1 LPEKDLSFAQMTKFL
16 IVNGDDFGR
25 SRGVNRAIIEAHEG
39 GILTSASLM
48 VTGAACEEAIAIAKS
63 HPHLAV
69 GLHLVLVCGKSVL
82 PPRQIPH
89 LVDASGSFPDDPVQ
103 AGLCYQFNKAA
114 KQELQREI
122 RAQLERF
129 RQTGLPLSH
138 VDGHLHLHV
147 HPVVLRILVE
157 LAQEFDIQFIRL
169 PYEELSFTLKC
180 DHRGFWSKV
189 IGSLVFSQLRHYGEN
204 LLRANGIGFAQ
215 RVYGLLQ
222 TGKITEDY
230 LVGLIPQIRAK
241 IVEIY
246 AHPSLMLEE
255 ESQDSVPESG
265 LIELEALLSQEVRDT
280 LTLSGFELT
289 NYPALGAIAA
299 A

>member
-1 LPEKDLSFAQMTKFL
+1 MTKFL

-103 AGLCYQFNKAA
+103 AGLRYQFNKAA

-147 HPVVLRILVE
+147 HPVVLSILVE

-180 DHRGFWSKV
+180 DRHSFWRKV
-189 IGSLVFSQLRHYGEN
+189 IGSQVFSQLRHYGEN
-204 LLRANGIGFAQ
+204 LLQANGIGFAD

-222 TGKITEDY
+222 TGKMTEDY

-241 IVEIY
+241 LVEIY